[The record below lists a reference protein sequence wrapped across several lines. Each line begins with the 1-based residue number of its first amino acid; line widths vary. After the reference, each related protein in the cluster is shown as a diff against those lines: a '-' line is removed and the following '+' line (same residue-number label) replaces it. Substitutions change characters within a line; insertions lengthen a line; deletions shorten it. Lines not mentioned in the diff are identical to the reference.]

1 MINRWLSILAAMLLT
16 SAAPALAQQNFRHRP
31 ATDPYRNLFT
41 TPQVSGDTPRVE
53 RHLTKKD
60 IPAQRQKPVLNCGM
74 LVVPADPSVS
84 IRRFAWAHA
93 RTPSGTRC
101 AWCRLRP
108 ATAAGDSESSLS

>member
-1 MINRWLSILAAMLLT
+1 MINRWFSILAAMLLT

-74 LVVPADPSVS
+74 LVVPADPSVDPK
-84 IRRFAWAHA
+84 IRVGPREDAVWNTM
-93 RTPSGTRC
+93 RVVPPPTCNSGR
-101 AWCRLRP
+101 R
-108 ATAAGDSESSLS
+108 